1 MQLIYLCKISYFV
14 YKFSKKSCIFFTS
27 IRNIG
32 YKILGLNVD
41 NLRERVS
48 DDDKITR
55 KEEVLEKEGNVCRDS
70 SNGLLCRN
78 PEVSGATRYTEKGDQ
93 RAVDKKMRFPWSRQG

>member
-14 YKFSKKSCIFFTS
+14 YKFSKKSSLFFTS

-41 NLRERVS
+41 NLREHVA

-55 KEEVLEKEGNVCRDS
+55 KEEVLEKEGNVCGDS
-70 SNGLLCRN
+70 FVVTPKCR
-78 PEVSGATRYTEKGDQ
+78 GRRATPKREINE
-93 RAVDKKMRFPWSRQG
+93 R